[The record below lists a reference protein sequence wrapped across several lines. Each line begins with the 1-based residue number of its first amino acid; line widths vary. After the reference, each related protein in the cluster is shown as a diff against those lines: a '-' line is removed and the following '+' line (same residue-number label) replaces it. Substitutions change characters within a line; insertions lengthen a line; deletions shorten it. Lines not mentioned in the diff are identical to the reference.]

1 MVILMVNNKVHVCI
15 IDNGVFCGQVHL
27 YKNMEVVGNEI
38 RLVISE
44 SDKLSHGSSCAKV
57 IEANIEKSYE
67 LSSITILDSYGKGE
81 VGSLLLALEWCKNNA
96 VDIINLSLGST
107 YFKDRRLLQEI
118 INECAYSGLI
128 IVAALSNSGFATYPA
143 GFTNVIAVRKSD
155 VLKSREYKVNYSAG
169 LGFGIVET
177 YGSDTVL
184 VDGKMHQTRA
194 SNSIATPYVTS
205 KIADIYFKGITPF
218 YIRRFFSQ
226 EQIDINCFYVDWIRT
241 AYLSHVQ
248 LPSRI
253 CSFCVSDDLDS
264 SDTVILGEMDNI
276 EHYLDAGKNIIYL
289 GNDKLEMT
297 SDHCYIWSRYNRER
311 QIELNSYTD
320 NEDIEIPVIFVKGC
334 DSLNKV
340 RELCRKMIEQDY
352 NAYGIT
358 DKIVGELI
366 GLRYIPVEKKKGTDI
381 KKYICSEIFYGQYD
395 ILICDLGNYSKEDI
409 QTEICIEP
417 DVYIYAD
424 DAEISVYSEE
434 ESKVFKK
441 IKGIPEQYI
450 IELLTRE

>member
-128 IVAALSNSGFATYPA
+128 IVAALSNSGFATYP
-143 GFTNVIAVRKSD
+143 
-155 VLKSREYKVNYSAG
+155 
-169 LGFGIVET
+169 
-177 YGSDTVL
+177 

>member
-1 MVILMVNNKVHVCI
+1 
-15 IDNGVFCGQVHL
+15 
-27 YKNMEVVGNEI
+27 
-38 RLVISE
+38 
-44 SDKLSHGSSCAKV
+44 
-57 IEANIEKSYE
+57 
-67 LSSITILDSYGKGE
+67 
-81 VGSLLLALEWCKNNA
+81 
-96 VDIINLSLGST
+96 
-107 YFKDRRLLQEI
+107 
-118 INECAYSGLI
+118 
-128 IVAALSNSGFATYPA
+128 
-143 GFTNVIAVRKSD
+143 
-155 VLKSREYKVNYSAG
+155 
-169 LGFGIVET
+169 
-177 YGSDTVL
+177 
-184 VDGKMHQTRA
+184 
-194 SNSIATPYVTS
+194 
-205 KIADIYFKGITPF
+205 
-218 YIRRFFSQ
+218 
-226 EQIDINCFYVDWIRT
+226 
-241 AYLSHVQ
+241 

>member
-1 MVILMVNNKVHVCI
+1 MVNNKVHVCI
-15 IDNGVFCGQVHL
+15 IDNGIFCKQIHL
-27 YKNMEVVGNEI
+27 YKNMEVAGNKI
-38 RLVISE
+38 KLAVSE
-44 SDKLSHGSSCAKV
+44 NDRLSHGSACANV

-67 LSSITILDSYGKGE
+67 LSSITILDLYGKGE
-81 VGSLLLALEWCKNNA
+81 IGSLLLALEWCKNNS

-107 YFKDRRLLQEI
+107 YFKDRRLLQEL

-128 IVAALSNSGFATYPA
+128 IVAALSNAGFATYPA
-143 GFTNVIAVRKSD
+143 GFTNVVAVRKSD
-155 VLKSREYKVNYSAG
+155 VLKRREYKVNYNTG

-184 VDGKMHQTRA
+184 VDGKMHETRA

-218 YIRRFFSQ
+218 YIRSFFSQ

-241 AYLSHVQ
+241 AYFSHVQ
-248 LPSRI
+248 LPSGI

-264 SDTVILGEMDNI
+264 SDTVILGEMDYI

-297 SDHCYIWSRYNRER
+297 SSSCYIWSGYNRER

-320 NEDIEIPVIFVKGC
+320 NEDVEIPVIFVKGC

-358 DKIVGELI
+358 GEIAGELI
-366 GLRYIPVEKKKGTDI
+366 GLRYIPIEKKKGNDI

-395 ILICDLGNYSKEDI
+395 ILICDLGSYSKEDI

-424 DAEISVYSEE
+424 DAEICVYSEE
-434 ESKVFKK
+434 ESKVFKE
-441 IKGIPEQYI
+441 IRGIPEQYI

>member
-1 MVILMVNNKVHVCI
+1 M
-15 IDNGVFCGQVHL
+15 
-27 YKNMEVVGNEI
+27 
-38 RLVISE
+38 
-44 SDKLSHGSSCAKV
+44 
-57 IEANIEKSYE
+57 
-67 LSSITILDSYGKGE
+67 
-81 VGSLLLALEWCKNNA
+81 
-96 VDIINLSLGST
+96 
-107 YFKDRRLLQEI
+107 
-118 INECAYSGLI
+118 
-128 IVAALSNSGFATYPA
+128 AALSNSGFATYPA

-155 VLKSREYKVNYSAG
+155 VLKRREYKVNYSAG